1 MKRDEITGRAI
12 VLAWPDT
19 TARGDELWML
29 LLKKAGLVKNLNF
42 KIGHAAVILVED
54 TSGDLFYFD
63 FGRYIT
69 ARGMGRTRSALSDPK
84 LILHTKAKVQ
94 DDGSIENLLH
104 IVTELDNIQHFTHG
118 RGRMFFSVTD
128 SLNFNKAHSFANSM
142 VLKGSTSYG
151 ALAYSSN
158 SCSRFVAQTV
168 VAGLQKSHP
177 AVRKMM
183 LPESLMPSPI
193 SNVVNAQQH
202 GKVYCF
208 HQSTLQV
215 VSMNRRQSL
224 RFLIAQLTDNM
235 RHKTSLTLPS
245 DVPIGAMKEPP
256 RPATLPHDAQWLGG
270 IGEGAWYTL
279 HQHTNTHLIST
290 RYMENGTP
298 DFSINCHSIESFNP
312 LQPYQFV
319 YDSHHLF
326 STIKQNGIHFKLPNL
341 DLMEAGGLP

>member
-1 MKRDEITGRAI
+1 MNRDEIKGRAI

-19 TARGDELWML
+19 TARGDELWMM

-42 KIGHAAVILVED
+42 KIGHAALILVQD
-54 TSGDLFYFD
+54 NTGDLFYFD

-84 LILHTKAKVQ
+84 LILHTKAQVEA
-94 DDGSIENLLH
+94 DGSITNLH
-104 IVTELDNIQHFTHG
+104 DIATELDNIQHYTHG
-118 RGRMFFSVTD
+118 RGRMFFSVSDTLD
-128 SLNFNKAHSFANSM
+128 FTKAHSFAHNM

-168 VAGLQKSHP
+168 VAGLQKRHP

-208 HQSTLQV
+208 HQSALEV
-215 VSMNRRQSL
+215 LSMSRVQSL
-224 RFLIAQLTDNM
+224 RFLIKQLTDNK
-235 RHKTSLTLPS
+235 RHETSRHMPN
-245 DVPIGAMKEPP
+245 DMVIGSMQEPP
-256 RPATLPHDAQWLGG
+256 RPATLPPDAQWLGG
-270 IGEGAWYTL
+270 IGEGAWYRL
-279 HQHTNTHLIST
+279 HEPTDMHITTT
-290 RYMENGTP
+290 RYMENGLP
-298 DFSINCHSIESFNP
+298 DFSIQCRSDKTFDPH
-312 LQPYQFV
+312 QPYQFV

-326 STIKQNGIHFKLPNL
+326 STIQQNGKVFRLNNL
-341 DLMEAGGLP
+341 ELM